1 MTDEAAARFVA
12 SPFGLALAH
21 AQRRRGRQL
30 ADLCDLRDA
39 TARRLL
45 AEYGAMFLADEAVGV
60 PNACVFHSDAEV
72 ERFQASTRARA
83 HAMRVRADSRA
94 EGDNETAGAANDAN
108 DIKDNAVVSAET
120 NATVTIEL
128 QAAALAALLAARKE
142 VLTLAP
148 GTGLGLTPR
157 GGVEAARR
165 SYADTVRLWH
175 SRVYPALDH
184 WVAQNRISV
193 AEAERV
199 RRLAPHEQLAPV
211 LAWEAQEV
219 FFSKDFAKSILYS
232 VAAPGASQHLSLLA
246 FDVTE
251 FAEASVRATLA
262 RHGWFQTVLSDL
274 PHFTYLG
281 VRESDLPDLG
291 LQRCVAPGGEQVF
304 WVPRVV

>member
-1 MTDEAAARFVA
+1 MMTDEATARFVA
-12 SPFGLALAH
+12 SPFGVALAH

-45 AEYGAMFLADEAVGV
+45 AEYGAMFLADDVVRV
-60 PNACVFHSDAEV
+60 PPACVFYNNDEV
-72 ERFQASTRARA
+72 ERFQASTQMRA
-83 HAMRVRADSRA
+83 HALRVRANASA
-94 EGDNETAGAANDAN
+94 EGDDETAGAANDTN
-108 DIKDNAVVSAET
+108 DTNDDAAASAET

-128 QAAALAALLAARKE
+128 QAAALAALLAAREE
-142 VLTLAP
+142 VLTLVP
-148 GTGLGLTPR
+148 GGLGLTPR

-165 SYADTVRLWH
+165 GYADTVRLWH

-184 WVAQNRISV
+184 WMAQNRLSV
-193 AEAERV
+193 AAAEQV
-199 RRLAPHEQLAPV
+199 RLLAPHEQLAPV
-211 LAWEAQEV
+211 LAWEAQGL

-246 FDVTE
+246 FDVAE
-251 FAEASVRATLA
+251 FADSSVRAALA

-281 VRESDLPDLG
+281 VREADLPDLG
-291 LQRCVAPGGEQVF
+291 LRRCVAPGGEQVF